1 MKTILFD
8 MYYGVGHTYSSLKLA
23 RILKERGHRVVYIG
37 LENYCAPAIQQGFD
51 FVNHNPMLVPS
62 IELLKMQKKRSVL
75 FENLNNV
82 FSDSVIKE
90 ARQNIE
96 AFKDIINKIAPDVV
110 IVDEDHTAKFF
121 FYKLLHIPTISVQ
134 TMPDKNQ
141 TVNIPP
147 FTSYFCPKP
156 NSLASAFI
164 VSFLWTKKKI
174 WIRALLLFRSF
185 KYLGQDALGITKRL
199 IKENGANFYDLVS
212 YNSSFKFCVK
222 NNPLL
227 ILSPV
232 DFDFP
237 RQDQTY
243 VFRIGPLKDIGD
255 SDGAVSPRFEVLRSK
270 IAAWKENGKYFIVFC
285 SLGTVTFAQEKRL
298 NLFFKKMKQVALLN
312 PNMQFI
318 FSVSENFEIE
328 DLYPVPGNL
337 SVFAY
342 LPQLELLRYCDLMI
356 THGGMNSIT
365 ECIFSEVPMLVY
377 PLSFNWDQ
385 PGNSARVVYH
395 KLGLRGKINIDSPR
409 TISNKINRIK
419 TDYRFYSD
427 NIQQMKKKFDQRNN
441 STEVIDIIES
451 IIEDNEK

>member
-8 MYYGVGHTYSSLKLA
+8 MYYGVSHTYSSLKLA
-23 RILKERGHRVVYIG
+23 RILKERGYRIVYIG
-37 LENYCAPAIQQGFD
+37 NEKYCSPAIQQGFD
-51 FVNHNPMLVPS
+51 FVNHSPVLVPS
-62 IELLKMQKKRSVL
+62 LELLKMQKKRSVL

-82 FSDSVIKE
+82 FSDKVIIE

-96 AFKDIINKIAPDVV
+96 AFKSIVKNIAPDVV
-110 IVDEDHTAKFF
+110 LVDEEHTAKFF
-121 FYKLLHIPTISVQ
+121 FYKLHHIPAISVQ

-174 WIRALLLFRSF
+174 GIRSLILFRSF
-185 KYLGQDALGITKRL
+185 KYMGQDALSITKRL
-199 IKENGANFYDLVS
+199 IKENGANFSDLVS
-212 YNSSFKFCVK
+212 YNSSFKFCAK
-222 NNPLL
+222 NNPLI
-227 ILSPV
+227 ILSAV

-237 RQDQTY
+237 KQDQGD
-243 VFRIGPLKDIGD
+243 VFRIGPLKDIGN
-255 SDGAVSPRFEVLRSK
+255 SNGAVSPRFEVLRSK
-270 IAAWKENGKYFIVFC
+270 IAKWKENGNCSVIFC
-285 SLGTVTFAQEKRL
+285 SLGTVTFGHMKRL
-298 NLFFKKMKQVALLN
+298 DRFFKKMKQVAIMN

-318 FSVSENFEIE
+318 FSVSENFDIE

-337 SVFAY
+337 SVFAN
-342 LPQLELLRYCDLMI
+342 LPQFELLQYCDLMI

-365 ECIFSEVPMLVY
+365 ECIFSEVPILVY

-395 KLGLRGKINIDSPR
+395 KLGLRGKINVDSPK
-409 TISNKINRIK
+409 TISKKIHLILGNRQI
-419 TDYRFYSD
+419 YLD
-427 NIQQMKKKFDQRNN
+427 NIRQMKKKFEQRNN

-451 IIEDNEK
+451 IIEGNEK